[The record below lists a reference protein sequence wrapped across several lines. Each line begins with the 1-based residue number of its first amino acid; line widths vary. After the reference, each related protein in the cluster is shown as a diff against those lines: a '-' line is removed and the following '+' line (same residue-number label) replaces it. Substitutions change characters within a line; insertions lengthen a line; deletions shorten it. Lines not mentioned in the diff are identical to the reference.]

1 MLRKSGLICV
11 AAVLLWGCDL
21 FSTREFRSKPSQIRT
36 LKNLSAKGDSV
47 TFLAT
52 ESVWK
57 SNVTPEMASSSPG
70 KVLSKRRLVFTF
82 LGDSL
87 DGADTLKILSLRIS
101 EDSTGLEVEKGTRLV
116 RFTLEGVVLEG
127 ASTGGGAR
135 YFPLKAS
142 SQAEAG
148 DSIGDN
154 DSFTALPALLVEGWS
169 DSRSLGIL
177 EIRRRQ
183 VSLDTLNYQGHLE
196 EAWGISESIL
206 SVDSLGAERELA
218 RGTFWYGSSGLLK
231 AEQTWPEFDWRSDD
245 GSGIFNPDVNGSVPK
260 AELRRTLVRL

>member
-1 MLRKSGLICV
+1 MLRKSGLLCV
-11 AAVLLWGCDL
+11 AAVLLWSCDL
-21 FSTREFRSKPSQIRT
+21 FSTREFRSKPSQIST
-36 LKNLSAKGDSV
+36 LKGLSAKGDSV

-57 SNVTPEMASSSPG
+57 SSAAPEKASSFPE

-87 DGADTLKILSLRIS
+87 DGGDTLKILALRIS
-101 EDSTGLEVEKGTRLV
+101 EDSTGLEVEKSARLV
-116 RFTLEGVVLEG
+116 RFTREGIVLEGV
-127 ASTGGGAR
+127 STGGGAR

-142 SQAEAG
+142 SHAEAA
-148 DSIGDN
+148 DSVGESH
-154 DSFTALPALLVEGWS
+154 SFTVLPALLVEGWS
-169 DSRSLGIL
+169 DSRSLGVL

-183 VSLDTLNYQGHLE
+183 VSVDTLNYQGHLE

-218 RGTFWYGSSGLLK
+218 RGTFWYGNSGLLK

-245 GSGIFNPDVNGSVPK
+245 GSEIPKPDIGGSVPK